1 MMDDYEEYNV
11 TLLGCEWK
19 TLLNLLNSAKNS
31 LRSVTGAAR
40 NEIIAGSY
48 DSIEYQIKGQILK

>member
-31 LRSVTGAAR
+31 LRSAAGAAG

-48 DSIEYQIKGQILK
+48 DSIEYQIKGQISK